1 MGLEQS
7 LAAAMNL
14 AGLSQLRQRF
24 IRLLGSGTTR
34 RSALAGLDDDPEW
47 LNKSQREEN
56 VARRASLANA
66 DAANLKEMHDRY
78 YSLALG
84 SLERS
89 KFAGESIQKASA
101 AIATLYTGVL
111 ALVFSVTDNPLPLRG
126 IIAPLFLGLAVVLS
140 TVYLTYLVNPPR
152 IDPGWNLQ
160 SAAREKKAYARLNTF
175 IEATSTIVKRQ
186 IELLGCALAALFVGL
201 AAIPL
206 PFLGVPQLFVEARVD
221 SETGPT
227 TDWPKLDPA
236 AAGLPPQL
244 SVELYRQQVAEAAAA
259 RANEQKPTSVPE
271 PAAYFW
277 FLLGTGAAITL
288 AGALLPLKA
297 QGKPD
302 AAAS

>member
-1 MGLEQS
+1 
-7 LAAAMNL
+7 MNPP
-14 AGLSQLRQRF
+14 ALSQLRRRLA
-24 IRLLGSGTTR
+24 RLLGGAATR
-34 RSALAGLDDDPEW
+34 TPSSSGLDSDPEW

-56 VARRASLANA
+56 VARRASLASA
-66 DAANLKEMHDRY
+66 DAASLKEMHDRY
-78 YSLALG
+78 YNLALG

-89 KFAGESIQKASA
+89 KFAAETIQKASA

-111 ALVFSVTDNPLPLRG
+111 ALVFSITDNPLPLRG

-175 IEATSTIVKRQ
+175 IDATSAIVKRQ

-201 AAIPL
+201 AAITL
-206 PFLGVPQLFVEARVD
+206 PFLGVPQIFLETRAD

-244 SVELYRQQVAEAAAA
+244 SAELYKQQVAEAAAE
-259 RANEQKPTSVPE
+259 RANEQRPTSVPE

-302 AAAS
+302 ATAP